1 MVKLIRENRLKGA
14 IDEIDKKLVSLIQ
27 RNFPLAE
34 EPFSILGEI
43 LGISG
48 EQVISR
54 IENLKEGG
62 IVRLIGPVFD
72 ARKLGYQS
80 TLVAMKVKEDRM
92 DMAAGI
98 IGKHPWISHAY
109 QRNNDLNLWFTLA
122 QSSDVDMQVELNRLK
137 DSIGA
142 EAVVSLPALKV
153 FKIGAYFDMYEDK
166 SLSDKGIDYS
176 RRLST
181 AVVLS
186 EAERELINTVE
197 RDTPLIKRPFDA
209 KSGEIGLEVSQ
220 FLSQLGSLKERGIMR
235 RFGAAINHNSA
246 GFVANGMACW
256 TVPPE
261 IVDRAGQKLASIS
274 QVSHCYERK
283 TSPLWPYNLFA
294 MIHGHHRDVC
304 QDIVNKISAEF
315 NLKEHALLFSTR
327 EFKKI
332 RVNYTV

>member
-1 MVKLIRENRLKGA
+1 MKSA

-27 RNFPLAE
+27 RDFPLAE
-34 EPFSILGEI
+34 EPFSVLGGI
-43 LGISG
+43 LGISS

-54 IENLKEGG
+54 IEKLKEEG

-80 TLVAMKVKEDRM
+80 TLVAMRVKEDRM
-92 DMAAGI
+92 DMAAKI
-98 IGKHPWISHAY
+98 IGEHPWISHAY

-122 QSSDVDMQVELNRLK
+122 QSSDSDMQAELNRLK

-142 EAVVSLPALKV
+142 EAVVSLPAFKV

-166 SLSDKGIDYS
+166 SFSDKGIDYN

-181 AVVLS
+181 AVILS
-186 EAERELINTVE
+186 DAERELINIVE
-197 RDTPLIKRPFDA
+197 RDIPLIRRPFDI
-209 KSGEIGLEVSQ
+209 KSEEMGLGVDQ
-220 FLSQLGSLKERGIMR
+220 FLSQLDSLKKRGIMR

-256 TVPPE
+256 IASPE
-261 IVDRAGQKLASIS
+261 IVDRAGQMLASIS

-283 TSPLWPYNLFA
+283 TSPMWPYNLFA

-304 QDIVNKISAEF
+304 RDIVNKISAEF
-315 NLKEHALLFSTR
+315 KLKEHVLLFSTR
-327 EFKKI
+327 EFKKT